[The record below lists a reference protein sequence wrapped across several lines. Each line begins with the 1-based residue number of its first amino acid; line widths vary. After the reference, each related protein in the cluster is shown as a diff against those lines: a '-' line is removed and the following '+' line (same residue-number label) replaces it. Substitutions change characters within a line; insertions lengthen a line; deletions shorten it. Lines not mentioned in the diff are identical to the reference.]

1 MFYGTPP
8 IVTNGLVLNLDC
20 GNRLSY
26 PTSGTTWTD
35 LSGNN
40 NNGTLT
46 NGPTFN
52 PNNLG
57 SIVFDGGD
65 DFVNF
70 NTSSLKFND
79 TDVTMNVWFKTN
91 INSNTYQDLIVLASS
106 PQNNFMGIL
115 KSRSGINN
123 GSVYAT
129 LSQAGNATPLFSN
142 LSGNILITAGIIN
155 YSAVFTKI
163 GSTYSIF
170 LYRNGVLDNS
180 TATSLTSY
188 DMTTWSDFF
197 ARLGSGGPTY
207 PEILNGNIYISQIYN
222 RALTSTEILQN
233 YNAYKSRFGLT

>member
-1 MFYGTPP
+1 
-8 IVTNGLVLNLDC
+8 LDC

-106 PQNNFMGIL
+106 PQNNLMGIL
-115 KSRSGINN
+115 KSRSGVNN

-142 LSGNILITAGIIN
+142 LSGNSLITAGIIN

-222 RALTSTEILQN
+222 RALTAQEVLQN
-233 YNAYKSRFGLT
+233 YNALKSRFGLT